1 MIFITTINEEIQ
13 TKSIRDTLLDLSDIE
28 KEERKKI
35 LSDYLFYEGKAKKI
49 MGIDYSKLNNP
60 DLMGQSWE
68 SKDNLTYKPSHEIRN
83 KVKTLLKKQARFMFS
98 ISPDLNFRPD
108 NVKDKQACELLR
120 KYIDDILE
128 YNNFWLNTY
137 KAFLEATIKKRVV
150 LRLEVNPKRP
160 IEIKYESIE
169 NCSYKEK
176 NGHIMEVKF
185 FEEDE
190 QNAYKKE
197 DTQKIYYLHIYNYEY
212 TKADD
217 GFFDKTVIYTKE
229 TYKNGKKIAS
239 EKIDTEFDT
248 IPVWII
254 KNGGTLN
261 STFGESDLED
271 LKDIQ
276 IDYNKTVSD
285 MKDALRFQMF
295 GSLVAIDADPNDVN
309 NFKIS
314 PGGII
319 AAASIEN
326 MGDSKQAKIDKIEY
340 NMSNAD
346 AVEKHLER
354 CLDDMN
360 FILDSPRL
368 SDLTSIPSAKALNF
382 LYNDLIARCNN
393 KLNDWYGPFKEMLIF
408 IINSA
413 QYCYR
418 DFNKAWLD
426 IKYTIEI
433 KLNFPLP
440 STIEDAKTI
449 ALQEVKEKVRSH
461 RSYIDEF
468 SSEEDYLTE
477 WENIIEETKKLT
489 ESESDPFTAS
499 IDGELNA
506 EGGEN
511 DG

>member
-137 KAFLEATIKKRVV
+137 KAFLECTIKKRVV

-212 TKADD
+212 TKAND
-217 GFFDKTVIYTKE
+217 GFFDRTVIYTKE

-254 KNGGTLN
+254 KNGGN
-261 STFGESDLED
+261 
-271 LKDIQ
+271 
-276 IDYNKTVSD
+276 
-285 MKDALRFQMF
+285 
-295 GSLVAIDADPNDVN
+295 
-309 NFKIS
+309 
-314 PGGII
+314 
-319 AAASIEN
+319 
-326 MGDSKQAKIDKIEY
+326 
-340 NMSNAD
+340 
-346 AVEKHLER
+346 
-354 CLDDMN
+354 
-360 FILDSPRL
+360 
-368 SDLTSIPSAKALNF
+368 
-382 LYNDLIARCNN
+382 
-393 KLNDWYGPFKEMLIF
+393 
-408 IINSA
+408 
-413 QYCYR
+413 
-418 DFNKAWLD
+418 
-426 IKYTIEI
+426 
-433 KLNFPLP
+433 
-440 STIEDAKTI
+440 
-449 ALQEVKEKVRSH
+449 
-461 RSYIDEF
+461 
-468 SSEEDYLTE
+468 
-477 WENIIEETKKLT
+477 
-489 ESESDPFTAS
+489 
-499 IDGELNA
+499 
-506 EGGEN
+506 
-511 DG
+511 